1 MPTFESNRMDM
12 NTTELIHKQVD
23 TLPES
28 AHLALLEY
36 IEFLLHKYQI
46 EVSNNAE
53 REQLMQ
59 ELLIKRYE
67 RYRLNPSQKSQSQE
81 AFHHKITTKYG
92 WDQ

>member
-1 MPTFESNRMDM
+1 M
-12 NTTELIHKQVD
+12 NTTELIHQQVD

-46 EVSNNAE
+46 EGSNDAE
-53 REQLMQ
+53 RDQLMQ
-59 ELLIKRYE
+59 ELLMIRYE

-92 WDQ
+92 WNQ